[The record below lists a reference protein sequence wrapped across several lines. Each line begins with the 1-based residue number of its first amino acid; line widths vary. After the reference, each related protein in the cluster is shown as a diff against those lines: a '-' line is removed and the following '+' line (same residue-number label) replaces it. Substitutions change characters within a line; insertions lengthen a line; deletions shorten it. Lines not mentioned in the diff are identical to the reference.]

1 MPDTDFYISL
11 KGNFYLI
18 KDSRNKKKYINRNAK
33 PNSQLVY
40 FKAIKSN

>member
-1 MPDTDFYISL
+1 MPDADLYISL

-33 PNSQLVY
+33 ANS
-40 FKAIKSN
+40 